1 MMKGMANAAVSQ
13 AQSAVQDAI
22 DRDQQTINGQG
33 ASGVVQGMMGHYSE
47 LSAESAQQQY
57 GMYLMRGESFTR
69 CFALIR
75 DKMLFTDRRIVFIDH
90 QGMTGTKAAVVSIDL
105 QSIVDVRLET
115 GGAGFDHAELSFSY
129 MACPYYKAY
138 DAKVASKTLE
148 FPKGFDVQ
156 SLYGVL
162 AELAFENVR
171 RINSHAGQSVRTAR
185 RVGHANLPMKGGRS
199 ILCQKLR

>member
-1 MMKGMANAAVSQ
+1 MMKDMANAAVSQ

-22 DRDQQTINGQG
+22 DRDQRGQG
-33 ASGVVQGMMGHYSE
+33 AGGVVQGMMGHYSE
-47 LSAESAQQQY
+47 LSAESAQRQY

-69 CFALIR
+69 CFALVR
-75 DKMLFTDRRIVFIDH
+75 DKLLFTDRRIVFIDH
-90 QGMTGTKAAVVSIDL
+90 QGMTGAKAAVVSIDL

-156 SLYGVL
+156 SLYGML

-171 RINSHAGQSVRTAR
+171 RINS
-185 RVGHANLPMKGGRS
+185 
-199 ILCQKLR
+199 

>member
-1 MMKGMANAAVSQ
+1 MALKDMMKDMANAAVSQ

-22 DRDQQTINGQG
+22 DRDQQTAKDQG
-33 ASGVVQGMMGHYSE
+33 AGGVLQGMMGHYSE

-75 DKMLFTDRRIVFIDH
+75 DKMLFADRRIVFIDH

-156 SLYGVL
+156 SLYGML

-171 RINSHAGQSVRTAR
+171 RINS
-185 RVGHANLPMKGGRS
+185 
-199 ILCQKLR
+199 

>member
-1 MMKGMANAAVSQ
+1 MMKDMANAAASQ

-22 DRDQQTINGQG
+22 DRNQQTAKDQG
-33 ASGVVQGMMGHYSE
+33 AGGVLQGMMGHYSE

-115 GGAGFDHAELSFSY
+115 GGRASTMRSSRSLTWHARTTRRTTRKSHRKRLSSQRDLMFK
-129 MACPYYKAY
+129 ACMGCLRNLRSRTY
-138 DAKVASKTLE
+138 DASIHKEKPTRVKA
-148 FPKGFDVQ
+148 FAP
-156 SLYGVL
+156 L
-162 AELAFENVR
+162 AAWVM
-171 RINSHAGQSVRTAR
+171 QTY
-185 RVGHANLPMKGGRS
+185 P
-199 ILCQKLR
+199 